1 MTKSEIVAQGLRDA
15 IARGEWSAGEQ
26 IPSEAQLCLRFD
38 VSRLSVRS
46 AINTLVTQGLLV
58 SYRGRGTFVCESS
71 DCNAPTGLLIRQ
83 AQISRTDMFEF
94 RRILETESAALTAL
108 RAGAEVRNELER
120 LTKVFESAADPK
132 AALQADMDF
141 HRTIAYATQNTV
153 IAETFDL
160 LQESYRRMFI
170 ENIAIRGAAG
180 AAEHLQIAFAIESR
194 NPDLARQYMAEHLN
208 RSMEETIK
216 IHYGKRTPAG
226 EVT

>member
-1 MTKSEIVAQGLRDA
+1 MTKSEMVAQGLRDA
-15 IARGEWSAGEQ
+15 IARGEWRAGEQ
-26 IPSEAQLCLRFD
+26 IPPETQLCLRFN

-58 SYRGRGTFVCESS
+58 SYRGKGTFVCESS
-71 DCNAPTGLLIRQ
+71 DGNASIGLITRQ

-108 RAGAEVRNELER
+108 RADAKTRDKLEQ
-120 LTKVFESAADPK
+120 LSKAFQSTADPE
-132 AALQADMDF
+132 AAIQADMDF

-180 AAEHLQIAFAIESR
+180 AAEHLQITFAIESR

-208 RSMEETIK
+208 RSMEQTMK
-216 IHYGKRTPAG
+216 IHYNKKAAET
-226 EVT
+226 

>member
-1 MTKSEIVAQGLRDA
+1 MTKSEMVAQGLRDA
-15 IARGEWSAGEQ
+15 IARGEWGPGEQ
-26 IPSEAQLCLRFD
+26 IPSEAQLCLRFN

-46 AINTLVTQGLLV
+46 AINTLVTQGLLA

-71 DCNAPTGLLIRQ
+71 GDHPTGLLTRQ
-83 AQISRTDMFEF
+83 AQISSTDMFEF

-108 RAGAEVRNELER
+108 RADAETRSRLQQ
-120 LTKVFESAADPK
+120 LTKAFQTAPDSEAAV
-132 AALQADMDF
+132 LADMEF

-180 AAEHLQIAFAIESR
+180 AEEHLKIILAIESR
-194 NPDLARQYMAEHLN
+194 SPDLARQYMAEHLN
-208 RSMEETIK
+208 RSMEQVTKLHYSQTISD
-216 IHYGKRTPAG
+216 P
-226 EVT
+226 